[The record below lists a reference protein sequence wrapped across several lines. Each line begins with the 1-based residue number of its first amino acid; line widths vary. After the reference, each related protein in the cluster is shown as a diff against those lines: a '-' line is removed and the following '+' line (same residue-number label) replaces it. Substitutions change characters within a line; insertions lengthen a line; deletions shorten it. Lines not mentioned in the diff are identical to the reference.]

1 MKAVFNF
8 LSVNLR
14 PVKDTRMTHTDSDMT
29 KGAIAPHLVRF
40 TIPMIAGNICQL
52 MYNAT
57 DAAIVGRFLGK
68 EPFAAVGASTPVVN
82 IITFLIIGICLGAS
96 ILMSE
101 FYGAKKWNTLRS
113 ELATT
118 FLAGLVFT
126 CAIIVSGIMLAVPL
140 MTLLRVPRDIMTD
153 AVLYLRIQFIGL
165 IFTFMYNVYA
175 SALRSMGDS
184 KVPLCFLIVSASLN
198 IIMDTLFI
206 LVFKWGIAG
215 VAWATVTA
223 EALSALLCLGYVRLS
238 IPVLRIPWRE
248 FRIRRSLLHYTISYS
263 CVTAM
268 QQSCNN
274 IGKML
279 IQGAVNPLGVTA
291 IAAFSAASR
300 IDDFM
305 MIPQQNIGHA
315 ASTFLAQNRGAG
327 HTERMR
333 RGFLT
338 AVRMEMVYSILLS
351 LFIAC
356 IVPSLLRLFIGHD
369 EKEVVAV
376 GAGYLYWMVFFY
388 FIPGLTNVIQGY
400 FRGMGKMK
408 ITLWSTI
415 FQIGGRVIFVF
426 ILTPFWGIP
435 GIAIASLLGWCSM
448 FLYELP
454 LFRRSWK
461 RLTSCA
467 GTTGKTGS

>member
-1 MKAVFNF
+1 MKKA
-8 LSVNLR
+8 
-14 PVKDTRMTHTDSDMT
+14 DSDMT
-29 KGAIAPHLVRF
+29 VGAIAPHLIRF
-40 TIPMIAGNICQL
+40 TIPMIIGNICQL
-52 MYNAT
+52 LYNAT

-68 EPFAAVGASTPVVN
+68 EPFAAVGASTPVIN

-101 FYGAKKWNTLRS
+101 FYGAQKWETLRN

-118 FLAGLVFT
+118 FIAGLLFT
-126 CAIIVSGIMLAVPL
+126 CVIVVAGILMAVPL
-140 MTLLRVPRDIMTD
+140 MKALLVPPEIMSD
-153 AVLYLRIQFIGL
+153 AVIYLRIQFIGL

-184 KVPLCFLIVSASLN
+184 KLPLYFLILSAFLN
-198 IIMDTLFI
+198 IIMDILFI

-215 VAWATVTA
+215 VGWATVTA
-223 EALSALLCLGYVRLS
+223 EALSAILCLSYVYLF
-238 IPVLRIPWRE
+238 IPILRIKGRD
-248 FRIRRSLLHYTISYS
+248 FRVRRSLLRDTVSYS
-263 CVTAM
+263 CITAM

-327 HTERMR
+327 HTRRMR

-351 LFIAC
+351 FLIAFM
-356 IVPSLLRLFIGHD
+356 IPSLLRVFIGHN
-369 EKEVVAV
+369 EKDVVAV
-376 GAGYLYWMVFFY
+376 GSGYLYWMVFFY
-388 FIPGLTNVIQGY
+388 FIPGITNIIQGY

-408 ITLWSTI
+408 ITLYSTI

-426 ILTPFWGIP
+426 ILAPFWGIP
-435 GIAIASLLGWCSM
+435 GIAIASLLGWCCM

-454 LFRRSWK
+454 LFRKSWR
-461 RLTSCA
+461 RLNV
-467 GTTGKTGS
+467 GTLQAQTK